1 MIEHIEWFWAFY
13 FNLNCTFKKAINLTF
28 EMIVDN
34 YLILIAVAFS
44 VFVEILITLCFNQ
57 FNILSLA
64 FLIYLLFVIVLE
76 EFDARNL
83 CHSIENND
91 NVNNFEVNGF
101 FRGRKNWFLNS
112 PLHSAV
118 KANRT
123 EIVKLLVLKWDFD
136 VDAVLRTSLGTYIND
151 VIILIC

>member
-1 MIEHIEWFWAFY
+1 M
-13 FNLNCTFKKAINLTF
+13 CTLKREINSTF
-28 EMIVDN
+28 EMLVDD
-34 YLILIAVAFS
+34 YLILITVTFS
-44 VFVEILITLCFNQ
+44 VFVEILITLYFLR

-83 CHSIENND
+83 CHSIENVENA
-91 NVNNFEVNGF
+91 NNFEVNGF
-101 FRGRKNWFLNS
+101 FKGRKNWFLNS

-123 EIVKLLVLKWDFD
+123 ETVKLLVLKWDFD
-136 VDAVLRTSLGTYIND
+136 IDAVLRTGLGPFMND